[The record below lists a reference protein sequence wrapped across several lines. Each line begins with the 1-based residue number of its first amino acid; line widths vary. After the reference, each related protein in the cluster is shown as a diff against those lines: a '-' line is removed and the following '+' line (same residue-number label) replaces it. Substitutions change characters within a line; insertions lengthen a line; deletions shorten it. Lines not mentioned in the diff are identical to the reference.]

1 MPKRIPA
8 WLTKQIR
15 EHPLMTNVIVLLMIV
30 VPGYVAFERQQ
41 AATEREQV
49 CGEHFAS
56 ALYASTVPFR
66 LAQSELNAADALIWI
81 DTQVI
86 LTQKAVPSD
95 YKALR
100 SAVKDR
106 NTLWAHLVADQRK
119 HPFPPPPDSFC

>member
-15 EHPLMTNVIVLLMIV
+15 EHPLMTNAVILMMMV
-30 VPGYVAFERQQ
+30 VPGYIAFERQQ
-41 AATEREQV
+41 AATLRQQQ
-49 CGEHFAS
+49 CGDNFAA

-66 LAQSELNAADALIWI
+66 TAQSELNAADALIWI

-86 LTQKAVPSD
+86 LTQEATPAD

-100 SAVKDR
+100 VAVRDR
-106 NTLWAHLVADQRK
+106 NTLWAHLVADQKK